1 MATPNVQSRIS
12 VKVQPNAG
20 RNQVVGL
27 ANGVWKVKIG
37 APPEKG
43 KANRELVEFLSE
55 RLGLRKDAVTV
66 IRGETS
72 HNKIILIEGLT
83 EAEIGQRLA
92 RSDRA

>member
-1 MATPNVQSRIS
+1 MVTPNVQSRIS
-12 VKVQPNAG
+12 IKVQPNAG

-55 RLGLRKDAVTV
+55 RLGLRKDAVAV
-66 IRGETS
+66 IRGEAS

-83 EAEIGQRLA
+83 EAEIGKRLGPA
-92 RSDRA
+92 